1 MDIYADWESVMR
13 TDVLGVG
20 FDDLTMDEAVDR
32 ALKLIEDNRTT
43 YAVTPN
49 PEIVWLVRHDP
60 GLKDIISRASL
71 VLPDGIGVIY
81 GSKILGRPLK
91 GKLAGIDF
99 AEKLIEKLAQ
109 SGKSIYLLGSK
120 PGVAEMAGE
129 QLKKKYGGII
139 ISGVAD
145 GYFKEDGPVIARIN
159 AAKPDFLLVCLG
171 APKQERWMA
180 ANMDKLNVGLMAG
193 LGGSLDV
200 FAGTAS
206 RAPLSWQKLHL
217 EWLYRLMKQPSRIT
231 RMIKLPLFLFAVIGQ
246 RIKGQ

>member
-1 MDIYADWESVMR
+1 MDFADWVSVMR

-20 FDDLTMDEAVDR
+20 FDNLTMDEAVDQ
-32 ALKLIEDNRTT
+32 ALLLIEDSGTA

-49 PEIVWLVRHDP
+49 PEIVWQCRSDS
-60 GLKDIISRASL
+60 GLKDIITQASL

-81 GSKILGRPLK
+81 GSKILGRPMK

-109 SGKSIYLLGSK
+109 SGKSIYLLGAK
-120 PGVAEMAGE
+120 PGIAEIAASE
-129 QLKKKYGGII
+129 LKKKYSGII
-139 ISGVAD
+139 IAGTAD
-145 GYFKEDGPVIARIN
+145 GYFKEDGPILARIN
-159 AAKPDFLLVCLG
+159 ASKPDFLMVCLG
-171 APKQERWMA
+171 APKQERWMT

-206 RAPLSWQKLHL
+206 RAPLSWQKFHL
-217 EWLYRLMKQPSRIT
+217 EWLYRLMKEPRRIT